1 MTVFNH
7 FFKKI
12 YGKKENTLADLVN
25 RGYLPAQFKTY
36 IQKKKAVF
44 DIETLEVKNQRQN
57 EDAVMATF
65 EEAVLRP
72 VSIGCSNNIDN
83 EDRFFVRQSSHP
95 DDAPSMVH
103 SFLDYLFDLLDKYL
117 NALPV
122 ELSQAAEKI
131 ATELETEK
139 FSKAKAEKES
149 YLNLLK
155 QYRTLATYGFNS
167 GKS

>member
-1 MTVFNH
+1 MLLVF
-7 FFKKI
+7 FFLTSLVIYSCFSFFIHKIAHQERKKSCREQTAQLC
-12 YGKKENTLADLVN
+12 KADKNT
-25 RGYLPAQFKTY
+25 
-36 IQKKKAVF
+36 
-44 DIETLEVKNQRQN
+44 
-57 EDAVMATF
+57 
-65 EEAVLRP
+65 
-72 VSIGCSNNIDN
+72 SSNNIDN

-95 DDAPSMVH
+95 DDAPAMVH